1 MARKIRRLITQY
13 VCTCAGGETITL
25 YAQPGLKEIKEN
37 NIISI
42 QPESAI
48 YEMYTETFVSVARR
62 VDK

>member
-1 MARKIRRLITQY
+1 MARKIRRLITKY
-13 VCTCAGGETITL
+13 ICTCTGGQTITF
-25 YAQPGLKEIKEN
+25 YEQPSWKEIREN

-48 YEMYTETFVSVARR
+48 YEMDAETFVSVAER